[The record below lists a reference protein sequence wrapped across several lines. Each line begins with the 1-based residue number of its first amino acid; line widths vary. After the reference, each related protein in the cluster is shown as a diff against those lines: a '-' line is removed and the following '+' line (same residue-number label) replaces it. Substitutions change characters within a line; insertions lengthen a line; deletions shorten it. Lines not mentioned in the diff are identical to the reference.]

1 MGNEQE
7 ENIAETETAEFRQ
20 AEESVDAVAAPQFYR
35 EKSGVTVEQKP
46 SKFQLFKDF
55 LVECQRVLRITKK
68 PNKEE
73 LKTIVKISGLGMLV
87 IGLMGF
93 FIHLAKELLVK

>member
-1 MGNEQE
+1 MADEQ
-7 ENIAETETAEFRQ
+7 NGTVVETQSAEFRQ
-20 AEESVDAVAAPQFYR
+20 VEESVDAIATPQFYR
-35 EKSGVTVEQKP
+35 EKSSATAEQKP
-46 SKFQLFKDF
+46 SKLQLFKDF